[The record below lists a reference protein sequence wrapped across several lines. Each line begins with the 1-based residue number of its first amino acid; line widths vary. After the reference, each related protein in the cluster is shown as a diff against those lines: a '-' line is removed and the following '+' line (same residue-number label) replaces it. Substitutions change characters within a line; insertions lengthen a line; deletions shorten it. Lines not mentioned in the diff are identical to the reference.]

1 MRRPLLIAAC
11 LAALSCVWP
20 IAAHAAPR
28 EGPVR
33 LVDVVKVDGV
43 IDRPVADYLIGAL
56 HDAEQTG
63 STVVIQ
69 LTTPGS
75 IDIDPVALAER
86 MFDAT
91 VPVVVWVGPAPAHA
105 MGGGLLL
112 VDASALAVVAPGA
125 GTGPLEPLDLGHR

>member
-1 MRRPLLIAAC
+1 
-11 LAALSCVWP
+11 
-20 IAAHAAPR
+20 
-28 EGPVR
+28 
-33 LVDVVKVDGV
+33 VVKVDGV

-112 VDASALAVVAPGA
+112 GDASALAVVAPGA
-125 GTGPLEPLDLGHR
+125 GTGPLEPLDLGHRSPPGGLVERAGRATRRWADRTGRPASFPPVEEPG

>member
-1 MRRPLLIAAC
+1 M
-11 LAALSCVWP
+11 WP

-91 VPVVVWVGPAPAHA
+91 VPVVVWVGPALDPHPCSLGPALRHCGPGWA
-105 MGGGLLL
+105 ARCAGRHWPQGTTSGG
-112 VDASALAVVAPGA
+112 
-125 GTGPLEPLDLGHR
+125 